1 MAFYQ
6 IDAPVSAIVLQYR
19 PVREV
24 MIARN
29 GALLSAGGPRYDTL
43 QEYIG
48 QFASPVSMLR
58 GSGLYT
64 FDDPIA
70 PECTLLV
77 QCEPE
82 ERCGRC
88 REALHQ
94 CECPF

>member
-1 MAFYQ
+1 MTFYQ
-6 IDAPVSAIVLQYR
+6 IDAPVSPIVLQYR

-29 GALLSAGGPRYDTL
+29 GALLSAGEPRYDTL

-48 QFASPVSMLR
+48 QFAAPVSQLR
-58 GSGLYT
+58 GAGLWS
-64 FDDPIA
+64 FSDPIT
-70 PECTLLV
+70 PECTLLL

-82 ERCGRC
+82 EHCGRC
-88 REALHQ
+88 TEALRA